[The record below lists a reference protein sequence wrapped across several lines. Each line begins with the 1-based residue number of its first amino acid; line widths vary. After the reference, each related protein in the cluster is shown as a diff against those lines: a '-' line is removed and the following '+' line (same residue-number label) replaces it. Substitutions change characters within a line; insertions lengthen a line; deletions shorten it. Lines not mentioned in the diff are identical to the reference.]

1 MKAAGGMKFP
11 FISPS
16 YLSCCNLKVRYNLN
30 RAWNTLVGG
39 VCFETTSN
47 VKGIAMMGF
56 TKLVREHKD
65 LITKLRRDLH
75 LIPEPAY
82 TEKKTSAY
90 VADYLGRQGLE
101 VQTGIAQTGV
111 VGLMKLTRP
120 GKTLM
125 IRSDMDA
132 LPVTETTGLPFAST
146 HEGAMHACGHDG
158 HMSMVL
164 GAATILNKVKDKLNG
179 SIKFLFQPAEEGPG
193 GAKPMIEAGVME
205 NPHVDFSVGC
215 HVWPAIP
222 EGSIGVKAGYL
233 MAAMD
238 RFDIRIIGK
247 GGHGAMPHL
256 CVDALEVGTQ
266 VVNALQRIAS
276 RQMNPLSP
284 TVVTVGSFQAGTTF
298 NVIPGE
304 AEMCGTTRTFD
315 RDIWNSWP
323 ERVEKIV
330 RGVCGSMGAEYELKY
345 TQGYPPLL
353 NDESMAEVVRK
364 CARDIVGE
372 ERVIE
377 PEQTMGGEDMAF
389 YLEKSKGCFFFLG
402 VGREGCAPLHNPQ
415 FDLNEDVLLTGV
427 ETYCRVAFELLG

>member
-1 MKAAGGMKFP
+1 M
-11 FISPS
+11 
-16 YLSCCNLKVRYNLN
+16 
-30 RAWNTLVGG
+30 LVGG

-47 VKGIAMMGF
+47 VKGIAIMDF

-90 VADYLGRQGLE
+90 VADYLGRQGFE

-111 VGLMKLTRP
+111 VGLVKLTRP

-132 LPVTETTGLPFAST
+132 LPVTEATGLPFAST

-179 SIKFLFQPAEEGPG
+179 NIKFLFQPAEEGPG

-315 RDIWNSWP
+315 RDIWKSWP

-330 RGVCGSMGAEYELKY
+330 RGVCGSMGADYELKY

-364 CARDIVGE
+364 CAADVVGE

-402 VGREGCAPLHNPQ
+402 VGREGCAPLHNPK